1 MSHCAR
7 NTACICIH
15 VYVDRALTRALVYS
29 FPFRFHGPTG
39 IKRSGSPLVSVFD
52 RLWRLNRERMAVP
65 VVNKYVLDSS
75 VANLVLD
82 GELWER
88 CPCALVP
95 YKIEL
100 QAALFCVEGGRE
112 QRKIGDIVPH
122 TQHLPRAIS
131 AYKWARGLQKAG
143 NTNALFITPT
153 VGNELMRAPQVS
165 LL

>member
-1 MSHCAR
+1 
-7 NTACICIH
+7 
-15 VYVDRALTRALVYS
+15 
-29 FPFRFHGPTG
+29 
-39 IKRSGSPLVSVFD
+39 
-52 RLWRLNRERMAVP
+52 MA

-95 YKIEL
+95 YKVEL
-100 QAALFCVEGGRE
+100 QAALFCVEGGGE

-131 AYKWARGLQKAG
+131 AYKWARGLQQAG

-153 VGNELMRAPQVS
+153 VGNELMRALQVS
-165 LL
+165 LLYRLRKCKCPLY

>member
-1 MSHCAR
+1 MAVVNKFVLDS
-7 NTACICIH
+7 
-15 VYVDRALTRALVYS
+15 L
-29 FPFRFHGPTG
+29 
-39 IKRSGSPLVSVFD
+39 
-52 RLWRLNRERMAVP
+52 RMA

-95 YKIEL
+95 YKVEL
-100 QAALFCVEGGRE
+100 QAALFCVEGGGE

-131 AYKWARGLQKAG
+131 ASSGLGGCNRQEIQMPY
-143 NTNALFITPT
+143 LS
-153 VGNELMRAPQVS
+153 PQLWEMS
-165 LL
+165 

>member
-1 MSHCAR
+1 MVQR
-7 NTACICIH
+7 
-15 VYVDRALTRALVYS
+15 YGYKKK
-29 FPFRFHGPTG
+29 RF
-39 IKRSGSPLVSVFD
+39 PLVSVFD
-52 RLWRLNRERMAVP
+52 RLRRLNRERMA

-75 VANLVLD
+75 VANLILD

-95 YKIEL
+95 YKVEL
-100 QAALFCVEGGRE
+100 QAALFCVEGGGE

-131 AYKWARGLQKAG
+131 AYKWARGLQQAG

-153 VGNELMRAPQVS
+153 VGNELMRALQVS
-165 LL
+165 LLYRLRKCKFPLY